1 MDWTPVAIRR
11 LHWAGIGA
19 RPRPAIS
26 AARPTTPPSFC
37 RPVRSNRPCTGCSW
51 RCSTAVPRSWHISCP
66 SWPPHPTRRCARWS
80 HRLLAED
87 FRMLLHIPDILS
99 AGQVADIRRRL
110 DAADWTDGR
119 ETVGHLG
126 AQAKHNQQL
135 PEASPL
141 RRELGET
148 ILVALARHP
157 LFFSAALPLKYLP
170 PRFNRYSGG
179 GTYGFHVDGAVMNL
193 ANGEQLRSD
202 ISCTLFLS
210 DPDEYDGG
218 ELIISDTYGEHEVKL
233 PAGDLIVYPSSS
245 LHKVN
250 PVTRGARVASFF
262 WVQSMIRDDVQ
273 RRLLWEMD
281 TSIERLRQTDGDAD
295 AVLQLTGVYHNLLR
309 RWSEV

>member
-1 MDWTPVAIRR
+1 
-11 LHWAGIGA
+11 
-19 RPRPAIS
+19 
-26 AARPTTPPSFC
+26 
-37 RPVRSNRPCTGCSW
+37 
-51 RCSTAVPRSWHISCP
+51 
-66 SWPPHPTRRCARWS
+66 
-80 HRLLAED
+80 
-87 FRMLLHIPDILS
+87 MLLHIPNVL
-99 AGQVADIRRRL
+99 APEEVAQIRQRL

-119 ETVGHLG
+119 ETVGSQG
-126 AQAKHNQQL
+126 AQVKHNEQL
-135 PEASPL
+135 PDASPL
-141 RRELGET
+141 KA
-148 ILVALARHP
+148 ALASVVLAALKRSP
-157 LFFSAALPLKYLP
+157 LFFAASLPLKYLP

-210 DPDEYDGG
+210 DPAEYDGG

-281 TSIERLRQTDGDAD
+281 TSIERLRQTNGDAD